1 MLDNPQCTSIR
12 YGERCKVGLGLSASK
27 GCKQMPSG
35 TTSEGENDE
44 VTILQHRDSPVCDV
58 IVVFRGREM
67 VLRLPNYKQALKW
80 ARMECKAYQLPG
92 QFYAQAANQ
101 SAER

>member
-1 MLDNPQCTSIR
+1 MHLHSLWRKMQGC
-12 YGERCKVGLGLSASK
+12 LGVSATK

-35 TTSEGENDE
+35 TSDGNNDE

-67 VLRLPNYKQALKW
+67 ILRLPNYKQALKW
-80 ARMECKAYQLPG
+80 ARMECKAYQPPE
-92 QFYAQAANQ
+92 QFFAQAANQ
-101 SAER
+101 SAGKTGAG